1 MQHLSRLLLKAVIQG
16 DLPVGLVTR
25 IAMEH
30 MLKLCPECR
39 HEYDLMKAALAA
51 RVKTPQPQVLS
62 SVLTSHIEDLR
73 SRTRGAK
80 RDFTELMKLPV
91 EERAGRIARARHRFR
106 GSHLVHLLL
115 DNSQEVIARSPYE
128 ALHLAE
134 MANAVAL
141 QGRDFYLHVLVLAH
155 IGNASRAAGKF
166 SEADE
171 FFSQARQT
179 IVGCGL
185 DEDPALLARVDD
197 LESSLRIDQSRLDEG
212 EELLARALF
221 LYSMAEAPPV
231 TKARVLVKL
240 GVLYQRRGDLGA
252 AVDVARAA
260 LNAVPPRGD
269 FRLYFAALYN
279 LATFLVDMGDTKE
292 ATKLLAE
299 NQEIFADVS
308 EPLHLIRITGLRGK
322 IAAVAGDLAMA
333 EEALL
338 KTRDGFLACGNA
350 FAYDAAIVS
359 LDLALLYAKQDRT
372 ADLQSTVAAMIPI
385 FEANELHREAL
396 AAVVLLQ
403 ESLQREKK
411 SQIVLMRELVVYFQQ
426 AQQSPALRFKP

>member
-1 MQHLSRLLLKAVIQG
+1 MQHLSRLLLKAVIRG
-16 DLPVGLVTR
+16 ELPVGLVTR

-30 MLKLCPECR
+30 MLNLCPDCR
-39 HEYDLMKAALAA
+39 REYELMKATLAA

-62 SVLTSHIEDLR
+62 AVLTTHVEDQR
-73 SRTRGAK
+73 SRARGAK
-80 RDFTELMKLPV
+80 RDFAELMKLPV

-106 GSHLVHLLL
+106 DPHLIHLLL
-115 DNSQEVIARSPYE
+115 DTSQEAIAGSPYE

-134 MANAVAL
+134 LANAVAL
-141 QGRDFYLHVLVLAH
+141 EGHDFSLHVLVLAQL
-155 IGNASRAAGKF
+155 GNASRAAGKF

-171 FFSQARQT
+171 FFSQTRQI
-179 IVGCGL
+179 IVGRGL

-197 LESSLRIDQSRLDEG
+197 LESSLRIDQRRLDEG

-221 LYSMAEAPPV
+221 LYSMAEAPLV
-231 TKARVLVKL
+231 AQARVLIKL
-240 GVLYQRRGDLGA
+240 GVLYHRQGTLVA
-252 AVDVARAA
+252 AVDVTKTA
-260 LNAVPPRGD
+260 LSAVTPKGD
-269 FRLYFAALYN
+269 FKLYFAALYN
-279 LATFLVDMGDTKE
+279 LAAIYVELGDTKA
-292 ATKLLAE
+292 ATRLLAE

-322 IAAVAGDLAMA
+322 IAAVAGDLITA

-359 LDLALLYAKQDRT
+359 LDLALLYAKQNRT
-372 ADLQSTVAAMIPI
+372 ADLHSTVAAMVPI

-403 ESLQREKK
+403 ESLQREK
-411 SQIVLMRELVVYFQQ
+411 QTQVVLMRELVAYFQQ
-426 AQQSPALRFKP
+426 AQQCPALRFKP